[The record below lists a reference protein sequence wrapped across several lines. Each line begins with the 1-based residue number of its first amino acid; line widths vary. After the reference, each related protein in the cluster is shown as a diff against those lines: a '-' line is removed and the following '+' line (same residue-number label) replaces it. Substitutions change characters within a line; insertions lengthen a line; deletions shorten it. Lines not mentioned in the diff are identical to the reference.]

1 MQRWVVFITMSLLA
15 SFARGGERELPAV
28 NLAGTRREPV
38 AAIFWSDDRALVAC
52 AKSGTLI
59 VWNLPQQRIHQEFAV
74 GEKLRGLARIGDNEL
89 LVIDDKANELISLRY
104 ERERLTELSR
114 RPVPLQPVSLCT
126 MRIEGIDY
134 VVVSS
139 LWARKLTV
147 WKHNPAQAAAPACEL
162 VREIPLPFEPRLVV
176 AVGANAVSSDRR
188 SPPPPMGP
196 VEPRLIAVSEA
207 FGNHLLWVDPLT
219 GNLRRQ
225 REVHPRLKS
234 PEVGHSIGGMTADM
248 AGGWLWVTHQ
258 TLQPTTPTAAAFL
271 HRNELLRTAVRGY
284 GPDLHWGKSQLG
296 LSRRYEGAADP
307 AGLLRIPKATLVCLA
322 GSNAVAVI
330 EHRSGNVHRLSAG
343 LRPRTIVANESQSQ
357 AIVLGELDDTVTLL
371 DLPRIQAT
379 ADLVDKTAARKYP
392 LDPTAAIPDPSPA
405 ERGERLF
412 FDARK
417 SASGMLSCHSCH
429 TDGHTNGLLADTLGD
444 NTHGTPKRVL
454 TLRGTRL
461 TDLWAWNGEM
471 KTLQDN
477 VHKSLQDTMHAS
489 KIDPADVDDLVSF
502 LHTLP
507 PVPPLKPVPADQA
520 DSELVER
527 GKNIFRREACDQCH
541 VPPLTYTSHASYDV
555 GLADEKGLKKFNP
568 PSLRG
573 VGRLQKLLHD
583 NRANSLRDVFETHG
597 HQLKEPLPEED
608 LRALVRFL
616 EGL

>member
-1 MQRWVVFITMSLLA
+1 MQRWIVFITMPLLA
-15 SFARGGERELPAV
+15 SFARGSERDLPAV
-28 NLAGTRREPV
+28 NRAGARREPV
-38 AAIFWSDDRALVAC
+38 AAVFWSDNRALIAC

-59 VWNLPQQRIHQEFAV
+59 AWDLPQQRIHQEFSV
-74 GEKLRGLARIGDNEL
+74 GKQLRGLVKTSDNEL

-104 ERERLTELSR
+104 ENGRLTELSR
-114 RPVPLQPVSLCT
+114 QSVPMQPVSLCKL
-126 MRIEGIDY
+126 RIDETDY

-147 WKHNPAQAAAPACEL
+147 WKRALAKTDTSPDWKL
-162 VREIPLPFEPRLVV
+162 DRDLPLPFEPRFVIG
-176 AVGANAVSSDRR
+176 VGANAVSNDDR
-188 SPPPPMGP
+188 SPARAVGP
-196 VEPRLIAVSEA
+196 VELRLVAVSEA
-207 FGNHLLWVDPLT
+207 FGNRLLWLDPLA
-219 GNLRRQ
+219 GKVLRQ
-225 REVHPRLKS
+225 REVTPRGKN
-234 PEVGHSIGGMTADM
+234 PEVGLSIGGLA
-248 AGGWLWVTHQ
+248 AGLEAGRLWFTQQ
-258 TLQPTTPTAAAFL
+258 TLQPELPVTETFL
-271 HRNELLRTAVRGY
+271 HRNMLLTTAVSGF
-284 GPDLHWGKSQLG
+284 GPELHPHKSG
-296 LSRRYEGAADP
+296 MRLSRRYDGAADP
-307 AGLLRIPKATLVCLA
+307 AGLLMIPKATLVCLA
-322 GSNAVAVI
+322 GSNAVAVV
-330 EHRSGNVHRLSAG
+330 EHRSGNVHQLPVG
-343 LRPRTIVANESQSQ
+343 LRPRTIVANERQ
-357 AIVLGELDDTVTLL
+357 AIVLGELDDSVTVL
-371 DLPRIQAT
+371 DLGRIEAT
-379 ADLVDKTAARKYP
+379 ADLVGKTAVRKYP
-392 LDPTAAIPDPSPA
+392 LDPAAAIPDPSPA

-477 VHKSLQDTMHAS
+477 VHKSLQDTMHAT

-520 DSELVER
+520 DSELVEC
-527 GKNIFRREACDQCH
+527 GKKIFHREACDQCH

-573 VGRLQKLLHD
+573 VGRLRKLLHD

-597 HQLKEPLPEED
+597 HQLKEPLPEEE
-608 LRALVRFL
+608 LRALVRYL
-616 EGL
+616 ESL